1 MIRVLVCYPAGD
13 GSTFDM
19 EYYKTKHHELVMRS
33 MPGLERFDIE
43 QGLDGP
49 YMAVGH
55 LVFPSMEVLQSAMG
69 APSAADPAADVKNYT
84 NVQPVMQVLQSID

>member
-1 MIRVLVCYPAGD
+1 MIRVLVCYPAGE

-33 MPGLERFDIE
+33 LKGVERFDIE

-49 YMAVGH
+49 YMAVGT
-55 LVFPSMEVLQSAMG
+55 LVFPDMETLQGAMG
-69 APSAADPAADVKNYT
+69 NPEAAATAEDVKNYT
-84 NVQPVMQVLQSID
+84 NVTPVMQVLQSVD